1 MCPKYNVNFCVLTAF
16 RSRCTNP
23 AFSSTQS
30 FVSNQSTTASK
41 LENRNRQ
48 CRRVVTGISSGLGG
62 AVREA
67 LEDVGTGRSY
77 GAGAG
82 PVTAVVLLFSSV
94 LLLVHRRDLHTH
106 HSHQISRHLTPSSGQ
121 HIAVFRR
128 IAAQMPPSAVCRA
141 LLCGS
146 F

>member
-30 FVSNQSTTASK
+30 FVSNQLTTASK
-41 LENRNRQ
+41 LENRN
-48 CRRVVTGISSGLGG
+48 RRVVTGISSGLGG
-62 AVREA
+62 TVREA

-94 LLLVHRRDLHTH
+94 LLLVHSRDLHTH
-106 HSHQISRHLTPSSGQ
+106 HSQSDQSTSGL
-121 HIAVFRR
+121 R
-128 IAAQMPPSAVCRA
+128 PPVSTSLYFVE
-141 LLCGS
+141 
-146 F
+146 